1 MDEFSEPKVYIN
13 GVKMFFY
20 IILCLIAG
28 VVGMAAVVVA
38 IISGV
43 MLLFSPSPILATTLI
58 VSLLITLLCYWIG
71 TRDREV

>member
-28 VVGMAAVVVA
+28 VVGMAAICVA
-38 IISGV
+38 IISAG
-43 MLLFSPSPILATTLI
+43 LLFFSPSPLGVI
-58 VSLLITLLCYWIG
+58 VLLSSLVIIAVCYWVG
-71 TRDREV
+71 TMDRRV